1 MAFFWDFPIP
11 PEGHPDSRIV
21 RSYISGGYQLPEPT
35 NQSKNN
41 NSEASV
47 AAH

>member
-21 RSYISGGYQLPEPT
+21 RSYITGGHQLPE
-35 NQSKNN
+35 SKNN
-41 NSEASV
+41 LKDNNV
-47 AAH
+47 TPAAHH